1 MSVTVLE
8 KVALCVSGLTAVGIG
23 VAILAAP
30 HTFFASYGITVG
42 DGPSLLSE
50 LRAPAAG
57 LAAFGVLMLLGI
69 WRTAMTPMSKVV
81 ALIVFLAFPAGRLI
95 GLIVDGLPSGPIIG
109 ALVFELAV
117 AALCIVAFSRR
128 SKLARKR
135 LSVARAGH

>member
-1 MSVTVLE
+1 MSVTVIE
-8 KVALCVSGLTAVGIG
+8 KIALGVSGLTAASIG
-23 VAILAAP
+23 VAILVAP
-30 HTFFASYGITVG
+30 HSFFASYGISVG
-42 DGPSLLSE
+42 DNASLLSE
-50 LRAPAAG
+50 LRAPGAG

-95 GLIVDGLPSGPIIG
+95 GLIVDGLPSNHIIT

-128 SKLARKR
+128 SPPVQAQVSDPRTE
-135 LSVARAGH
+135 H

>member
-30 HTFFASYGITVG
+30 YTFLASYGITVG

-95 GLIVDGLPSGPIIG
+95 GLIVDGLPSGPNIG